1 MMAVVGVTL
10 SILGS
15 GSRGNAAVLATSRT
29 TLLIDA
35 GFSCRELTRRLA
47 VAGHAPEQLDAVL
60 VTHEHSDHVSGLAR
74 LAATCT
80 APVLLNPATRA
91 ALGSAGEA
99 LPRCET
105 FATGLA
111 FTWGDIEITP
121 FSLPHDAADPVGFS
135 FRAEGVR
142 VVFVTDLGYLTTN
155 VKDQLR
161 AADCVVLES
170 NHDLDLLKSG
180 GYPWDVKQRIMG
192 RLGHLSNDTVAEFLR
207 TDFDAACAHLVLA
220 HLSENSNLPSLALI
234 AAQRAL
240 APRARLPQLHLAP
253 QAAPLAAICL

>member
-1 MMAVVGVTL
+1 VGVTL

-15 GSRGNAAVLATSRT
+15 GSRGNAAVLATSRARI
-29 TLLIDA
+29 LIDA
-35 GFSCRELTRRLA
+35 GFSRRELIRRLA
-47 VAGHAPEQLDAVL
+47 LAGHAPEQLTAIL
-60 VTHEHSDHVSGLAR
+60 VTHEHSDHVAGLPK
-74 LAATCT
+74 LAAACP
-80 APVLLNPATRA
+80 APVLLNDATRA
-91 ALGSAGEA
+91 ALGAAGDA
-99 LPRCET
+99 LLRCET
-105 FATGLA
+105 FATGLT
-111 FTWGDIEITP
+111 FTLGDIEVTP

-142 VVFVTDLGYLTTN
+142 IVFVTDLGYLTAN

-180 GYPWDVKQRIMG
+180 GYPWEVKQRIMG

-207 TDFDAACAHLVLA
+207 TDFDGACAHLVLA
-220 HLSENSNLPSLALI
+220 HLSENNNLPSLAMI

-240 APRARLPQLHLAP
+240 APRTRPPQLHVAA
-253 QAAPLAAICL
+253 QATPTPAILF